1 VNLISYELRKT
12 FFNKTTVI
20 FLVCLVI
27 INMLTLYIQE
37 RINFEFDADI
47 SSIRK
52 IDYKLMSMDE
62 LQAVTYLNEHIIIHT
77 IAYMNQQ
84 SSINSL
90 EKQYPDYNI
99 IELLSRYNQGNY
111 DSYTGIIHK
120 DLSIFRHKLMEV
132 ESVYSYDEY
141 MKSINNRA
149 SQLNQSPLFSDTPF
163 TIRNATKTADDYNNL
178 NVSDIR
184 FNSSNGVICATGN
197 SITPMLLCVSSIF
210 ICIQIFVRDR
220 DNNNIELLK
229 TMKRGR
235 KFLMSSKMISMV
247 CLVSVCVIVT
257 VLSSYIISLFIYGF
271 GDISMPIQS
280 VYGFKSSIFGI
291 SVSLYLI
298 LHMLLTVLAMI
309 FIASVIMLIFVSVH
323 DSLIGISVFLGFMG
337 ISFILNRVI
346 SSISFFNVFKYINA
360 YYFLNTSKIVS
371 DYLNINLLNY
381 PVSLYPLF
389 YITVLFGTA
398 SVFYICINIFEKQK
412 AKIYS
417 KSGVFRF
424 KKVKIIPKAGI
435 FKYEVYKSLI
445 INPALIILLIFFIF
459 QIVTVRPLEP
469 IEMLT
474 KKEFI
479 HMKYIDVLEGPI
491 SSSKSEFLEENLLDV
506 RKMQREDIYDSYADQ
521 IEVIMSIIAHD
532 KRLHNIYES
541 TDDLNIKQ
549 NISFIY
555 EKGYKEFFTD
565 GSTTRLTALYVSILI
580 VLCMSDIFANEIKNN
595 TYDVITYTVYGRK
608 RTFWYKQIITLI
620 ISLTVLGAVYIP
632 YILKFIKESGFNCLN
647 ASMACITDFAYIPL
661 NISILEYFIC
671 LFLSKF
677 IGVLMIA
684 TFINLISH
692 MTGETVVTAFISLFI
707 FVVPAFLSFSG
718 VNTLSDLFMNV
729 FLYGNKLISYNDAL
743 LMQGL
748 IIIIVCILVFIVLYF
763 KFNKEKLR
771 FCFNKKT
778 Y

>member
-1 VNLISYELRKT
+1 MNLISYELRKT
-12 FFNKTTVI
+12 FFNRTTVI

-27 INMLTLYIQE
+27 MNMLTIYIQE
-37 RINFEFDADI
+37 RINFGFDADI

-62 LQAVTYLNEHIIIHT
+62 LQAITYLNEHIIIHN

-84 SSINSL
+84 SSVDSL

-99 IELLSRYNQGNY
+99 KELLSRYNQGNY
-111 DSYTGIIHK
+111 DSYTGIIYK
-120 DLSIFRHKLMEV
+120 DLSIFRHKLLEV

-141 MKSINNRA
+141 IKSINNRA

-184 FNSSNGVICATGN
+184 FNSSSGVICATGN
-197 SITPMLLCVSSIF
+197 SITPILLCVSSIF
-210 ICIQIFVRDR
+210 ICILIFARDR

-235 KFLMSSKMISMV
+235 KFLMSSKMISMI
-247 CLVSVCVIVT
+247 CLVSVSVIVT
-257 VLSSYIISLFIYGF
+257 VLSSYIISLFMYGF
-271 GDISMPIQS
+271 GDIFMPIQS

-291 SVSLYLI
+291 SVGQYLI
-298 LHMLLTVLAMI
+298 LYILLTVLAMT
-309 FIASVIMLIFVSVH
+309 FIASIIMLIFVSVH
-323 DSLIGISVFLGFMG
+323 SSIIGISIFFGFMG
-337 ISFILNRVI
+337 ISFVLNRQI
-346 SSISFFNVFKYINA
+346 SAISFFNVFKHINI
-360 YYFLNTSKIVS
+360 YYFLNTNKIVS

-389 YITVLFGTA
+389 YITVLLGTA
-398 SVFYICINIFEKQK
+398 SVFYICINIFDK
-412 AKIYS
+412 
-417 KSGVFRF
+417 
-424 KKVKIIPKAGI
+424 KKVKVYSKAGIFNFKKKKIMPLAGI
-435 FKYEVYKSLI
+435 FKYEAYKSLI
-445 INPALIILLIFFIF
+445 INPALIIILIFFIF
-459 QIVTVRPLEP
+459 QIVMVKPLEP
-469 IEMLT
+469 IQILT

-479 HMKYIDVLEGPI
+479 YMKYMNVLEGPI

-506 RKMQREDIYDSYADQ
+506 RKIQREDVYDSYTDQ
-521 IEVIMSIIAHD
+521 IEVIVSIIAND

-541 TDDLNIKQ
+541 ADDLNIKQ

-565 GSTTRLTALYVSILI
+565 GITTRLTVLYLSILI

-595 TYDVITYTVYGRK
+595 TYEVITYTVYGRK
-608 RTFWYKQIITLI
+608 RTFWYKQVITLI
-620 ISLTVLGAVYIP
+620 ISFSVLGAVYIP
-632 YILKFIKESGFNCLN
+632 YIHKFMKESGFSCLN
-647 ASMACITDFAYIPL
+647 APMACITDFANIPL

-677 IGVLMIA
+677 VGMLMIA

-692 MTGETVVTAFISLFI
+692 MTGEPVVTASISLFI

-718 VNTLSDLFMNV
+718 VNILSDLFMNV
-729 FLYGNKLISYNDAL
+729 FLYGNKLISYDDAS

-748 IIIIVCILVFIVLYF
+748 IITIVCILVFIVLYF
-763 KFNKEKLR
+763 KFNKEK
-771 FCFNKKT
+771 FGFHINKST